1 MTNEELART
10 IQSGNHECIPILW
23 ERCRKIIYKK
33 AIRFKNLHENC
44 NQEVDDLV
52 QSGFFAMIAA
62 IGYYNPDKP
71 ENFLTYL
78 NKPLLNEFLRAS
90 GWRTSK
96 RDALDYAI
104 SIDTPTDED
113 GETTLADIIP
123 GNDTPMECEL
133 YYEELAG
140 TIREALAKL
149 PKRKEALIR
158 AIYFEGMTITAA
170 GRMLGYNPTA
180 ANNAHRDA
188 LCKLRR
194 GAYTHKLRS
203 FLYETK

>member
-10 IQSGNHECIPILW
+10 IQSGNHECIPVLW

-123 GNDTPMECEL
+123 GNDTPMEREL

-158 AIYFEGMTITAA
+158 AIYFEGVTITAA
-170 GRMLGYNPTA
+170 GL
-180 ANNAHRDA
+180 
-188 LCKLRR
+188 
-194 GAYTHKLRS
+194 
-203 FLYETK
+203 